1 MVCVFLLGFWLVF
14 GFGEAFA
21 SNSCVKEV
29 VIENFDQPL
38 SGRSGVSVKN
48 VMDDGQ
54 DIRAELSQDDALSQQ
69 HGRSLMLIYDVDSA
83 ESARVDFWFLPD
95 QKDFSSF
102 QTLQFF
108 IKADPLAG
116 GSKNVTLQITDGQ
129 RRRSSYILSGI
140 GKSWKRFEIPIKR
153 FNRIRDW
160 SDIRE
165 ITLSFDDVFS
175 VPKEGVLLIDEI
187 TATAQSC

>member
-1 MVCVFLLGFWLVF
+1 MVCVFLLSFWLVF

-21 SNSCVKEV
+21 SNPCVKEV
-29 VIENFDQPL
+29 VIESFDQPL

-54 DIRAELSQDDALSQQ
+54 DIRAELSPDDALSKQQ
-69 HGRSLMLIYDVDSA
+69 GRSLMLIYDVDSA
-83 ESARVDFWFLPD
+83 QSARVDFWFLPD
-95 QKDFSSF
+95 QTDFSSF
-102 QTLQFF
+102 QALRFF

-116 GSKNVTLQITDGQ
+116 GSKNVTLQITNGQ

-140 GKSWKRFEIPIKR
+140 GKSWKRFEIPLKR